1 MSMGWQV
8 YVLVLVIFG
17 ILSNWVLLRWTTR
30 YEITHKPGQGETTGH
45 VWDEDLREYNKPL
58 PRWWLRLFQLT
69 IIFSIAYLILYP
81 GSGVYEGVLGWSQAQ
96 QYAEQVEQA
105 EQKYAPIFAAYAEQ
119 SPQQLM
125 ANNDAMS
132 AGFNLFGNHC
142 AQCHGSGGRGA
153 VGFPNLT
160 DDDWQWGGEHEQILN
175 SIMNGR
181 NGVMPGWA
189 TPLGGDQGVT
199 NVAHYVRSLSGHEH
213 DAEAAAAG
221 QQQFGMFC
229 AACHGAE
236 GKGNPMLGAPNL
248 TDDTWL
254 YRATLDSIKHTIANG
269 RNNQMPA
276 FADTL
281 GADKVKLLAAYVQ
294 SLSASTAAANSAAN
308 STATADAVSATQLA
322 VQ

>member
-69 IIFSIAYLILYP
+69 IIFSIGYLILYP

-119 SPQQLM
+119 PPQQLM
-125 ANNDAMS
+125 ANNEAMS

-189 TPLGGDQGVT
+189 TPLGGDKGVT
-199 NVAHYVRSLSGHEH
+199 NVAHYVRSLSGLEH
-213 DAEAAAAG
+213 DADAAAAG

-294 SLSASTAAANSAAN
+294 SLSASSAAADSA
-308 STATADAVSATQLA
+308 ATADAASATQLA